1 MVERY
6 RQSGFSLV
14 ELVAVM
20 VIVGIVAAVGSS
32 RIASQQ
38 GFQLQGG
45 RDVLVSALFV
55 AQQKAMSQTA
65 PVQLT
70 TAGSRVDIRL
80 DTNGD
85 GSFGAAESI
94 HIAGQQYPITLPGS
108 VSVSSHSIQYDRL
121 GRTAATTMIVSG
133 ASTSIAVQISATGF
147 AHH

>member
-1 MVERY
+1 MNKCY

-20 VIVGIVAAVGSS
+20 VIVGIVATVGSS

-45 RDVLVSALFV
+45 RDVLVSALFI

-70 TAGSRVDIRL
+70 TAGAQVDVRVDANR
-80 DTNGD
+80 D
-85 GSFGAAESI
+85 GNFTAAESI
-94 HIAGQQYPITLPGS
+94 SIVGQQYPITLPGN
-108 VSVSSHSIQYDRL
+108 VVASSSTIQYDRL
-121 GRTAATTMIVSG
+121 GRTAATTINVSS
-133 ASTSIAVQISATGF
+133 ASASVAIRISPTGF
-147 AHH
+147 AY

>member
-1 MVERY
+1 MVACY

-45 RDVLVSALFV
+45 RDVMVSALFV

-70 TAGSRVDIRL
+70 TAGSQVDIRL
-80 DTNGD
+80 DSNGD
-85 GSFGAAESI
+85 GSFSAAESI
-94 HIAGQQYPITLPGS
+94 NIAGQQYPITLPGN
-108 VSVSSHSIQYDRL
+108 VSASSSTIQYDRL
-121 GRTAATTMIVSG
+121 GRTAATSMTVSS
-133 ASTSIAVQISATGF
+133 ASASVVIQISATGF
-147 AHH
+147 AH